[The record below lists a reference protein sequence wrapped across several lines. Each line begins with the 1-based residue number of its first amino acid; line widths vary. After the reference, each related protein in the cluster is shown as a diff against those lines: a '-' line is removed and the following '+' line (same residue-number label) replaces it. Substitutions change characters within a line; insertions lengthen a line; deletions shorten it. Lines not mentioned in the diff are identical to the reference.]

1 MSGWLATNIL
11 QNPDIRFHQVIAPL
25 NVDRVRMGIQQMLQ
39 NQNGITTDLQD
50 PKTVTQ
56 LLIRVFHDLYPD
68 PTITV
73 EQMNQEAM
81 NRAYNVM
88 LSKFEM
94 NQYYNGKIGYMPVPL
109 PLPMNMSALGLRQPK
124 EIYRGI

>member
-1 MSGWLATNIL
+1 
-11 QNPDIRFHQVIAPL
+11 
-25 NVDRVRMGIQQMLQ
+25 MGIQQMLQ

-68 PTITV
+68 PTITG

-109 PLPMNMSALGLRQPK
+109 PLPMNMSARGLRQPK